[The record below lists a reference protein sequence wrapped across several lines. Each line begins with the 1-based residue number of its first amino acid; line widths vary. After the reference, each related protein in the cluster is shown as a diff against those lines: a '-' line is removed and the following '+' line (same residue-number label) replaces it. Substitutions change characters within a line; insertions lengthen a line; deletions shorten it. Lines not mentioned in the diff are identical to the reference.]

1 MCACHIYRA
10 DTCMTRQSAART
22 LQVFFFRFFF
32 SHGKMASLSVQDVEV
47 RAPKMICKKVIT
59 CFCRAP
65 FIQKVSFV
73 RCQRGVDIL
82 VLICYLPVSILA
94 K

>member
-1 MCACHIYRA
+1 
-10 DTCMTRQSAART
+10 MTRQSAART